1 MSTDYI
7 DVFYSPTD
15 TETPFCA
22 FVWHQGRVIDTVSY
36 ASLELT
42 AEWCKQQGLPVVSA
56 SADLRAELGLYG
68 VETRPS
74 DSSMRKQPQPG
85 VVQVRLSGQSAD
97 VERVRAA
104 LNGVAF
110 EDLNI
115 SLRPPR
121 PARESDGNGVWSF
134 GTIVIT
140 RNTGLE

>member
-1 MSTDYI
+1 VSTDYI

-22 FVWHQGRVIDTVSY
+22 FVWQQGRVIDTVSY
-36 ASLELT
+36 ESLKLT
-42 AEWCKQQGLPVVSA
+42 AEWCKRQGLPVVSA
-56 SADLRAELGLYG
+56 SADLRAELSLYG

-104 LNGVAF
+104 LSNAVLEGLHVTM
-110 EDLNI
+110 
-115 SLRPPR
+115 RPPR
-121 PARESDGNGVWSF
+121 PARESDGNGVWAF
-134 GTIVIT
+134 GTIIINQNP
-140 RNTGLE
+140 RLE

>member
-22 FVWHQGRVIDTVSY
+22 FVWHQGRVIDTASHE
-36 ASLELT
+36 SLELI
-42 AEWCKQQGLPVVSA
+42 AEWCKQRGLPVVSA

-85 VVQVRLSGQSAD
+85 VVQVRLAGQSAD

-104 LNGVAF
+104 LSSAVF
-110 EDLNI
+110 EGLTI
-115 SLRPPR
+115 SMRPPR
-121 PARESDGNGVWSF
+121 PAREADGNGVWAF
-134 GTIVIT
+134 GTIVIEQ
-140 RNTGLE
+140 NQPLE